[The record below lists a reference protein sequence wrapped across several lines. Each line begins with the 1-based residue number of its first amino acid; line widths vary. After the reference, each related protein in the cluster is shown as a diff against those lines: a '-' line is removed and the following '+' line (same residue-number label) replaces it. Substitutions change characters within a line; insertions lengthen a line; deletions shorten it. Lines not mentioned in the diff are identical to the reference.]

1 MPTLPLNRPFET
13 RDPNV
18 VVENDLVIGR
28 HRFALVVVD
37 EDGNESAPVQ
47 HVVEVRRAIITP
59 LEPIVGP
66 VSPP

>member
-37 EDGNESAPVQ
+37 EDSNESAPVQ